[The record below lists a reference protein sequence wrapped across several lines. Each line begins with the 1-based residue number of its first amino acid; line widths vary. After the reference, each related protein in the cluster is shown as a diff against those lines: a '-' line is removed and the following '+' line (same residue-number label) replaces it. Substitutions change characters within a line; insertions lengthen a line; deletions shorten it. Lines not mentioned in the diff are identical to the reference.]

1 MSGHTT
7 NRSGEQLYD
16 MLKAAGWLPHSDRD
30 DLSYRDIG
38 NLMAAL
44 ANCNGPDDDLNL
56 RAEYRASR
64 RELKDEISSLRSCI
78 NEIRRTT
85 AKYV

>member
-7 NRSGEQLYD
+7 NRACEQLYD
-16 MLKAAGWLPHSDRD
+16 MLKDMGWLPYSDRD
-30 DLSYRDIG
+30 GLSYRDIG

-44 ANCNGPDDDLNL
+44 ANFNGPDDDLHL

-64 RELKDEISSLRSCI
+64 RKLKDEISSLPSCI